1 MKGTIILPDFLIA
14 TPGEPPKQGWGV
26 RVVGDQI
33 AAVTPNAELRQ
44 AYPEDEVVGAAG
56 QTLSPGFVDAHTH
69 LYGVLAH
76 GVPPPSV
83 SPSLAGRGQGGGSAL
98 ANHSSLE
105 GEEES
110 KGWSFLTDFWWPLV
124 EDRLD
129 HEMICAATDLNLA
142 MMLRGGTTAFYDITE
157 APNALPGCLRAQ
169 AEVVRARGIRG
180 ILSFEATERVSKAN
194 GQLGLRENLEFIQWS
209 RGQEAGG
216 RGQESGVRSQETGV
230 RGQESS
236 ERLSNPASSLVS
248 GFMCYHTT
256 FTCSAEFICQA
267 FEMAAGEGATVH
279 MHASEGTYEP
289 EYALAHFGGR
299 TFEYY
304 ERLGVAGPMMQAS
317 QCVQIT
323 QAEVAILARCGV
335 RVTHM
340 PLSNCEVGGGIAPV
354 PDLVDAGVTV
364 GLGSDGYITD
374 MFEVMR
380 GAFLIHKAHRQDP
393 SVMPAN
399 LVWQL
404 ATEGGARALG
414 LEKVGRLAPGW
425 QADLLLIDST
435 LPTPVET
442 WNLYDQLLLYRS
454 RRDVRAVMVAG
465 HWRVREGEVLGVDE
479 AALRARAHAAARRLW
494 QM

>member
-1 MKGTIILPDFLIA
+1 VLHTVVDCHLPFAICYLPSAICLLEVRTMGTLILPDFLIDL
-14 TPGEPPKQGWGV
+14 PGEAPKERWGV
-26 RVVGDQI
+26 RVEAEQI
-33 AAVTPNAELRQ
+33 VEVAPNAELRQ
-44 AYPEDEVVGAAG
+44 AHPEDEAVEAIG

-76 GVPPPSV
+76 GIPLHKAPS
-83 SPSLAGRGQGGGSAL
+83 SFWP
-98 ANHSSLE
+98 
-105 GEEES
+105 
-110 KGWSFLTDFWWPLV
+110 FLTDFWWPLV

-129 HEMICAATDLNLA
+129 HEMICAATDLNCA
-142 MMLRGGTTAFYDITE
+142 QMLRGGTTSFYDITE
-157 APNALPGCLRAQ
+157 APNALPRCLHVQ
-169 AEVVRARGIRG
+169 AEVVRKRGIRG

-194 GQLGLRENLEFIQWS
+194 GQLGLEENLEFIRAS
-209 RGQEAGG
+209 RRQTPA
-216 RGQESGVRSQETGV
+216 
-230 RGQESS
+230 SS
-236 ERLSNPASSLVS
+236 FELPVSSLVS
-248 GFMCYHTT
+248 GLMCYHTT
-256 FTCSAEFICQA
+256 FTCSAEFIRQA
-267 FEMAAGEGATVH
+267 FEMAAGEGALVH

-289 EYALAHFGGR
+289 ENALRHFGGR

-304 ERLGVAGPMMQAS
+304 DRLGVAGPNMQAS

-323 QAEVAILARCGV
+323 PAEVEIIAQRGV
-335 RVTHM
+335 HVTHM

-354 PDLVDAGVTV
+354 PDLVAAGVTV

-380 GAFLIHKAHRQDP
+380 GAFLIHKARRQDP
-393 SVMPAN
+393 RVMPAG

-414 LEKVGRLAPGW
+414 LEKVGRLLPGW
-425 QADLLLIDST
+425 QADLQLIDSI
-435 LPTPVET
+435 LPTPVGA

-465 HWRVREGEVLGVDE
+465 QWRVRGGEVQELDE
-479 AALRARAHAAARRLW
+479 NSVRARAHEAARRLW

>member
-1 MKGTIILPDFLIA
+1 MGTLILPDYLIDV
-14 TPGEPPKQGWGV
+14 PGEPPKQGWGV
-26 RVVGDQI
+26 RVEADQI
-33 AAVTPNAELRQ
+33 AAVAPNADLRQ
-44 AYPEDEVVGAAG
+44 AYPVDEVVEASG

-76 GVPPPSV
+76 GIPLHKAPSGFW
-83 SPSLAGRGQGGGSAL
+83 P
-98 ANHSSLE
+98 
-105 GEEES
+105 
-110 KGWSFLTDFWWPLV
+110 FLTDFWWPLV

-129 HEMICAATDLNLA
+129 HEMICAASDLNLA
-142 MMLRGGTTAFYDITE
+142 QMLRGGTTSFYDITE

-180 ILSFEATERVSKAN
+180 VLSFEATERLSKAN
-194 GQLGLRENLEFIQWS
+194 GQLGLRENLEFIRWT
-209 RGQEAGG
+209 RDQESGG
-216 RGQESGVRSQETGV
+216 RGQESVSRFQ
-230 RGQESS
+230 
-236 ERLSNPASSLVS
+236 LPASSLVS
-248 GFMCYHTT
+248 GLMCYHTT
-256 FTCSAEFICQA
+256 FTCSAEFIRQA
-267 FEMAAGEGATVH
+267 FEMAAAEGASVH

-289 EYALAHFGGR
+289 ENALRNFGGR

-304 ERLGVAGPMMQAS
+304 DRLGVAGPSMQAS
-317 QCVQIT
+317 QCVQVT
-323 QAEVAILARCGV
+323 PAEIEILARRGV

-354 PDLVDAGVTV
+354 PDLVAAGIAV

-380 GAFLIHKAHRQDP
+380 GAFLIHKAQRQDP
-393 SVMPAN
+393 RVMPAK
-399 LVWQL
+399 LVWHL

-425 QADLLLIDST
+425 QADLQLIDST
-435 LPTPVET
+435 LPTPVEA

-465 HWRVREGEVLGVDE
+465 RWRVRAGEVLGFDE
-479 AALRARAHAAARRLW
+479 SLVRARGHEAARRLW

>member
-1 MKGTIILPDFLIA
+1 MPTLILPDFLIA
-14 TPGEPPKQGWGV
+14 TPGEPPQQAWGV

-33 AAVTPNAELRQ
+33 AAVAPNAELRA
-44 AYPEDEVVGAAG
+44 AYPDDEVVDAAG

-76 GVPPPSV
+76 GVPLHKAPSGFW
-83 SPSLAGRGQGGGSAL
+83 P
-98 ANHSSLE
+98 
-105 GEEES
+105 
-110 KGWSFLTDFWWPLV
+110 FLTDFWWPLV

-157 APNALPGCLRAQ
+157 APNALPGCLQAQ
-169 AEVVRARGIRG
+169 AEVVRSRGIRG

-194 GQLGLRENLEFIQWS
+194 GQLGLRENLEFIRAC
-209 RGQEAGG
+209 RGDE
-216 RGQESGVRSQETGV
+216 RRKTKDESASFVLR
-230 RGQESS
+230 
-236 ERLSNPASSLVS
+236 PSSLVS

-256 FTCSAEFICQA
+256 FTCSAEFIRQA

-279 MHASEGTYEP
+279 MHASEGAYEP
-289 EYALAHFGGR
+289 EHALAHFGGR

-304 ERLGVAGPMMQAS
+304 ERLGVAGPAMQAS

-323 QAEVAILARCGV
+323 PAEIAILARRGV

-393 SVMPAN
+393 RVMPAG
-399 LVWQL
+399 LVWRL
-404 ATEGGARALG
+404 ATESGARALG

-425 QADLLLIDST
+425 QADLQLIDST

-442 WNLYDQLLLYRS
+442 WNLYDQLLLYRG

-465 HWRVREGEVLGVDE
+465 QWRVRDGEVLGVDE
-479 AALRARAHAAARRLW
+479 GALRARAHAAARRLW
-494 QM
+494 EM

>member
-1 MKGTIILPDFLIA
+1 MKDTLILPDFLIA
-14 TPGEPPKQGWGV
+14 APGEPPKQGWGV
-26 RVVGDQI
+26 RVVGDRV
-33 AAVTPNAELRQ
+33 AAVAPNAELR
-44 AYPEDEVVGAAG
+44 AEYPEDTIVDAAG

-76 GVPPPSV
+76 GIPLHRAPSGFW
-83 SPSLAGRGQGGGSAL
+83 P
-98 ANHSSLE
+98 
-105 GEEES
+105 
-110 KGWSFLTDFWWPLV
+110 FLVEFWWPLV

-142 MMLRGGTTAFYDITE
+142 MMLRGGTTAFYDVTE
-157 APNALPGCLRAQ
+157 APNALPGCLFAQ

-180 ILSFEATERVSKAN
+180 ILSFEATQRVSKEN

-209 RGQEAGG
+209 RGQE
-216 RGQESGVRSQETGV
+216 SGVRGQGSGV
-230 RGQESS
+230 RGQESGARGQES
-236 ERLSNPASSLVS
+236 GARGQAAEDHALRNTQYAVRNTLVS
-248 GFMCYHTT
+248 GLMCFHTT
-256 FTCSAEFICQA
+256 FTCSADFIRQA
-267 FEMAAGEGATVH
+267 FEMAAAEGVSVH

-289 EYALAHFGGR
+289 DYALQHFGCR

-304 ERLGVAGPMMQAS
+304 ERLGVVGPRMLAS
-317 QCVQIT
+317 QCVQISR
-323 QAEVAILARCGV
+323 AEIEILARHGV

-393 SVMPAN
+393 RVMPAN
-399 LVWQL
+399 VVWYL

-425 QADLLLIDST
+425 QADLQLIDST

-442 WNLYDQLLLYRS
+442 WNLYEQLLLYRS
-454 RRDVRAVMVAG
+454 RRDVRHVMVAG
-465 HWRVREGEVLGVDE
+465 QWRVWDGEVLGVDE

-494 QM
+494 EM

>member
-1 MKGTIILPDFLIA
+1 MSALIILPDFLIDI
-14 TPGEPPKQGWGV
+14 PGEPPKQGWGV
-26 RVVGDQI
+26 RVEADQI
-33 AAVTPNAELRQ
+33 AAVAPNADLRQ
-44 AYPEDEVVGAAG
+44 AYPEDEVVDAAG

-76 GVPPPSV
+76 GIPLHKAPSGFW
-83 SPSLAGRGQGGGSAL
+83 P
-98 ANHSSLE
+98 
-105 GEEES
+105 
-110 KGWSFLTDFWWPLV
+110 FLTDFWWPLV

-142 MMLRGGTTAFYDITE
+142 QMLRGGTTSFYDITE
-157 APNALPGCLRAQ
+157 APNALPGCLHAQ

-180 ILSFEATERVSKAN
+180 ILSFEATERVSQEN
-194 GQLGLRENLEFIQWS
+194 GQLGLRENLEFIRACNEASQSSGQLRQAEISVTHHAS
-209 RGQEAGG
+209 RTPALAPKRSAGASVTPLI
-216 RGQESGVRSQETGV
+216 SG
-230 RGQESS
+230 
-236 ERLSNPASSLVS
+236 L
-248 GFMCYHTT
+248 MCYHTT
-256 FTCSAEFICQA
+256 FTCSADFICQA
-267 FEMAAGEGATVH
+267 FEMAAAEGASVH

-289 EYALAHFGGR
+289 ENAVRNFGGR

-304 ERLGVAGPMMQAS
+304 DRLGVAGPSMQAS

-323 QAEVAILARCGV
+323 PAEIDILARRGV

-354 PDLVDAGVTV
+354 PDLVAAGVTV

-380 GAFLIHKAHRQDP
+380 GAFLIHKAYRQDP
-393 SVMPAN
+393 RVMPAS

-425 QADLLLIDST
+425 QADLQLIDST
-435 LPTPVET
+435 LPTPVES

-454 RRDVRAVMVAG
+454 RRDVRGVMVAG
-465 HWRVREGEVLGVDE
+465 RWRVRDGSILDVDE
-479 AALRARAHAAARRLW
+479 AALRARAHAAAQRLW
-494 QM
+494 QL

>member
-1 MKGTIILPDFLIA
+1 MSGTLLLPDWLIDL
-14 TPGEPPKQGWGV
+14 PGQPPKPGWGV
-26 RVVGDQI
+26 RVVDDQVV
-33 AAVTPNAELRQ
+33 AVAPNAELRA
-44 AYPEDEVVGAAG
+44 AYPEDEVVDAAG

-76 GVPPPSV
+76 GIPLHKAPSGFW
-83 SPSLAGRGQGGGSAL
+83 P
-98 ANHSSLE
+98 
-105 GEEES
+105 
-110 KGWSFLTDFWWPLV
+110 FLTDFWWPLV

-142 MMLRGGTTAFYDITE
+142 QMLRGGTTSFYDITE

-194 GQLGLRENLEFIQWS
+194 GQLGLRENLEFIRACCDDERRMTKDEGS
-209 RGQEAGG
+209 A
-216 RGQESGVRSQETGV
+216 SFVVR
-230 RGQESS
+230 R
-236 ERLSNPASSLVS
+236 SSLV
-248 GFMCYHTT
+248 GGLMCYHTT
-256 FTCSAEFICQA
+256 FTCSADFIRQA
-267 FEMAAGEGATVH
+267 FEMAAAEGASVH

-289 EYALAHFGGR
+289 ENAVRNFGGR

-304 ERLGVAGPMMQAS
+304 DRLGVAGPSMQAS

-323 QAEVAILARCGV
+323 PAEIEILARRGV

-354 PDLVDAGVTV
+354 PAMLAAGITV

-380 GAFLIHKAHRQDP
+380 GAFLIHKAHQQDP
-393 SVMPAN
+393 RVMPAHQ
-399 LVWQL
+399 VWYL

-414 LEKVGRLAPGW
+414 LERVGRLAPGW
-425 QADLLLIDST
+425 QADLQLIDST
-435 LPTPVET
+435 LPTPVEA

-465 HWRVREGEVLGVDE
+465 RWRVREGEVLGVDE
-479 AALRARAHAAARRLW
+479 NSVRARAHLAARRLW